1 MPQAYTLRL
10 HAGSDYEITISITVL
25 GHRSV
30 NVGGRTLQVI
40 FGLGFK
46 TYKAKGGLGF
56 RVQARVHRVEEV
68 YCLCH
73 VRA

>member
-1 MPQAYTLRL
+1 MEEFCLDAPSPRPYTLRL

-30 NVGGRTLQVI
+30 NVGGRTLPVI

-46 TYKAKGGLGF
+46 TYKAEGF
-56 RVQARVHRVEEV
+56 GV
-68 YCLCH
+68 
-73 VRA
+73 